1 MSNIE
6 KLIMLKAM
14 VGASDCD
21 EILSTY
27 LYLAG
32 KKVIRKAYPLD
43 TTVTEVP
50 DEYADVQVEI
60 AAYLLNKRGAERQTG
75 HSENGINRTYE
86 SSDVPISML
95 RNVVPYIGVVK

>member
-1 MSNIE
+1 MTEQE
-6 KLIMLKAM
+6 KLTMLKAM
-14 VGASDCD
+14 IGTSDSD
-21 EILSTY
+21 EVLSTY

-50 DEYADVQVEI
+50 TEYADIQVEV
-60 AAYLLNKRGAERQTG
+60 AAYLLNKRGAEGQLA

-86 SSDVPISML
+86 SADVPMSML
-95 RNVVPYIGVVK
+95 RNVVPYVGGLQ